1 MPEAGARRRSRRSSP
16 EEVPAPPKRWAPWV
30 LPLVAGLGF
39 GGGYGITDR
48 LLAVQTGGPAKLD
61 QGFEVKPFPGTTLES
76 LRLRY
81 GADREELRGDLEL
94 IELERKQEEEE
105 AAEKA
110 KAQEAKAKAEQA
122 RREAAQKEKE
132 APKPEAPRPQPEA
145 PARRSSPEPAPNP
158 GTAADAPAPR
168 PHLSPCRLRC
178 RLRRRL
184 LPSACPDLP
193 QFAKSGR
200 SFRCM
205 PPNRCCRLR

>member
-1 MPEAGARRRSRRSSP
+1 MSSTASPMPEAGARRRSRRSSP

-110 KAQEAKAKAEQA
+110 KAEDAKAKAEQA

-132 APKPEAPRPQPEA
+132 APKPQAPRPQPEA
-145 PARRSSPEPAPNP
+145 PARGSSPESAPNP
-158 GTAADAPAPR
+158 GTAADAPRSEAP
-168 PHLSPCRLRC
+168 PEPVPPALSAPPPPSPEP
-178 RLRRRL
+178 
-184 LPSACPDLP
+184 LP
-193 QFAKSGR
+193 
-200 SFRCM
+200 
-205 PPNRCCRLR
+205 

>member
-122 RREAAQKEKE
+122 KAKAEQARREAAKKEKE
-132 APKPEAPRPQPEA
+132 APKPQAPRSQPEA

-158 GTAADAPAPR
+158 GTAADAPRSEAP
-168 PHLSPCRLRC
+168 PEPVPPSLSAPPPPSPERL
-178 RLRRRL
+178 
-184 LPSACPDLP
+184 P
-193 QFAKSGR
+193 
-200 SFRCM
+200 
-205 PPNRCCRLR
+205 